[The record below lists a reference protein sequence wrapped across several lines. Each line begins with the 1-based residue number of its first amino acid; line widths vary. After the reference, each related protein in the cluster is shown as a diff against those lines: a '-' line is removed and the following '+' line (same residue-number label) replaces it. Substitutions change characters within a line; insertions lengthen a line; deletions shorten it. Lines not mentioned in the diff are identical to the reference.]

1 MNPDIKLQEVMEV
14 IVSEKRLINEDT
26 PSIDVIDLDFFDARY
41 VIFPFFGLCFTL
53 VMFDTTWCRNIAT

>member
-26 PSIDVIDLDFFDARY
+26 PSIDVIDLDFFDAR
-41 VIFPFFGLCFTL
+41 
-53 VMFDTTWCRNIAT
+53 